1 MNDDKPVERL
11 PVDDM
16 PDDHL
21 FKELDRIH
29 RKMNTLEGRPAR
41 IKELIQL
48 AIDGDKGAA
57 EELLTEFIGAAKVRA
72 FPMAGF
78 DIPPPPHDLLINYFA
93 DCFLKIVRGESPS
106 KALNLTSGERKRPQL
121 NARQKFNRIL
131 LGASVANLM
140 EKESVT
146 LEVAIEIISE
156 RYKNRS
162 PSTVKKAYLAYKK
175 MGQ

>member
-1 MNDDKPVERL
+1 MSDESPS
-11 PVDDM
+11 
-16 PDDHL
+16 
-21 FKELDRIH
+21 ELALIQQ
-29 RKMNTLEGRPAR
+29 KTNW

-48 AIDGDKGAA
+48 ANDGDKSAA
-57 EELLTEFIGAAKVRA
+57 EELLTKFIKAAKLRA

-93 DCFLKIVRGESPS
+93 DCFLKIVRGEEPS
-106 KALNLTSGERKRPQL
+106 KALNLTSGERKRPKL
-121 NARQKFNRIL
+121 NAKQKFSRLL

-140 EKESVT
+140 EKENVT
-146 LEVAIEIISE
+146 LEVATETISE
-156 RYKNRS
+156 QRQNKIS